1 MANYQ
6 KVGNQR
12 KGWMKLWVYL
22 GGIFDARGARGAKDC
37 KVGVAWNMH
46 NRTQNNPLFSV
57 FLHLNST
64 YFYYISEINQL

>member
-12 KGWMKLWVYL
+12 KGWVKLWVVQ
-22 GGIFDARGARGAKDC
+22 GIFDAKGAGGAKVH
-37 KVGVAWNMH
+37 KVGVAWYMQ

-64 YFYYISEINQL
+64 YFYYISEKLQL